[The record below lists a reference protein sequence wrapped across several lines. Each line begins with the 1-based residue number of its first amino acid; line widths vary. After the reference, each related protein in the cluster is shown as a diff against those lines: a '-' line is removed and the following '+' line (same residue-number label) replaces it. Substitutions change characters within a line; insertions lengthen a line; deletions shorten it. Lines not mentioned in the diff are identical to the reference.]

1 MRSFYYFSKRS
12 LLSIMTVFA
21 IGSAMAQ
28 PSSNPVEPGTK
39 GNLPALQD
47 VPAATEN
54 ILPILHLEM
63 VTGTYYFNNFTP
75 ELSLEFPLASTFG
88 GQYYIVQYKSNNSWV
103 DYASLDGVVHFEGDR
118 AGITPCSN
126 EFRLKLN
133 GGEKNGWVSNVI
145 TVPYVASLGCIL
157 SWLEYSESL
166 FVGAGIVLRNCLPYV
181 EKIKEDGDN
190 ENFDEKSPY
199 FVYEWYRR
207 NPYTYE
213 MTLIQGA
220 TGFEYTP
227 TIEDVGY
234 EIVKVVTGDNQ
245 NLGFY
250 GAHTDGIVKMPI
262 EASIEYF
269 DNNGFVLNTSYVLPN
284 GGKGLCLS
292 AEQGNPYC
300 ESVPLPEG
308 SVKEL
313 KPGQYAVSIKKEQ
326 YEGYELR
333 YEDDRYR
340 VAFLYE
346 MPDWGGDGEMKTTYR
361 EAQLMP
367 ARYMRQLQIKPL
379 LNGEPIS
386 TSVEILG
393 KGIDGKLSTIATLS
407 PDEADNG
414 VFSTEVFGGK
424 FYIKAHAT
432 DGTLETYYPDALV
445 WSDAEIVEPVAEDH
459 SIDDWQP
466 TLATINMVEA
476 PAPLQGSSVIEGTIA
491 LQANARKAFTR
502 AEGGMAFTVF
512 LKDISTS
519 KMIAQTQTDA
529 SGKYRFENVPIG
541 DFIVVPNIDGYRAKA
556 ATPLAVKVSKENQI
570 ITDVDCTMAELSI
583 EEIFQ
588 EDGDYLAG
596 DADGSGEVDAQ
607 DITAIVDYL
616 MGKNPE
622 NFNKKNADANGD
634 QKIDA
639 ADLVRI
645 INIINENNK
654 Q

>member
-21 IGSAMAQ
+21 IGTAMAQ

-63 VTGTYYFNNFTP
+63 VTGTYVSNAFTQ
-75 ELSLEFPLASTFG
+75 ELSLRFPAAETFG
-88 GQYYIVQYKSNNSWV
+88 GQYFVLQYKSGDSWV
-103 DYASLDGVVHFEGDR
+103 DYASYDGVVKFENDN
-118 AGITPCSN
+118 AGPTHLAR
-126 EFRLKLN
+126 EYRLKLN
-133 GGEKNGWVSNVI
+133 GGNKNGWVSNVI

-157 SWLEYSESL
+157 SWLDYSESL

-181 EKIKEDGDN
+181 EKIKEDGEN

-292 AEQGNPYC
+292 AEKGNPYC

-346 MPDWGGDGEMKTTYR
+346 MPDWGADGEMKTTYR

-367 ARYMRQLQIKPL
+367 ERYMRQLQIKPL

-407 PDEADNG
+407 PDEANNG
-414 VFSTEVFGGK
+414 IFSTEVFGGK
-424 FYIKAHAT
+424 YFIKAHAT

-445 WSDAEIVEPVAEDH
+445 WSDAEIVEPAAEDW

-476 PAPLQGSSVIEGTIA
+476 PAPLQGNSIIEGTIS

-502 AEGGMAFTVF
+502 GEGGMAFTVF
-512 LKDISTS
+512 LKDKSTD

-541 DFIVVPNIDGYRAKA
+541 DYIIVPNIDGYLAKA
-556 ATPLAVKVSKENQI
+556 ATPLAVKVSKENQTI
-570 ITDVDCTMAELSI
+570 SDVDCTMAELSI

-596 DADGSGEVDAQ
+596 DADGSGEVDAK

-616 MGKNPE
+616 LGKNPE
-622 NFNKKNADANGD
+622 NFNKKNADANND
-634 QKIDA
+634 KKVNV
-639 ADLVRI
+639 ADIVEI
-645 INIINENNK
+645 VNTITNK
-654 Q
+654 E